1 MSDAPP
7 VFDARMLSPRHRAR
21 RAQTPMEARRIML
34 LVAFAF
40 VVGGTLGAVIT
51 ATLVASGRRASMQPA
66 YEMPP
71 RTSNRWITDAVAARD
86 ERSYDVA
93 DHVDSELARRLG
105 REASATAR
113 KRAIEARRALR
124 PAFGITFRM
133 KP

>member
-1 MSDAPP
+1 
-7 VFDARMLSPRHRAR
+7 
-21 RAQTPMEARRIML
+21 ML

-51 ATLVASGRRASMQPA
+51 ATLVASGRRALLQPT
-66 YEMPP
+66 YDMMPP
-71 RTSNRWITDAVAARD
+71 RPSNRWIADAVAARD
-86 ERSYDVA
+86 ERSYDAAA

-105 REASATAR
+105 REASATAG

-124 PAFGITFRM
+124 PAFGVTFRM

>member
-1 MSDAPP
+1 
-7 VFDARMLSPRHRAR
+7 
-21 RAQTPMEARRIML
+21 ML

-51 ATLVASGRRASMQPA
+51 ATLVASGRRALMQPA
-66 YEMPP
+66 YDMPP
-71 RTSNRWITDAVAARD
+71 RTSNRWIADAVAARD
-86 ERSYDVA
+86 ERSYDAVA

-124 PAFGITFRM
+124 PAFGISFRM